1 MPVELQ
7 TRVSLFALD
16 SQPVI
21 TRRIYQAL
29 VKAPSEKIAHYSLA
43 DYLSSEFMGQD
54 TKINDRLIQ
63 GYSFQFLGI
72 SSPPKSV
79 LQWFMD
85 LILGTGSQDREY
97 IYQVEIHLQR
107 KAKAKA

>member
-1 MPVELQ
+1 MSDKPQ
-7 TRVSLFALD
+7 ARVSLFALD

-29 VKAPSEKIAHYSLA
+29 VNAPSEEIAHHSLA
-43 DYLSSEFMGQD
+43 EYLSGEFMGQE

-63 GYSFQFLGI
+63 GYSFQLLGI

-85 LILGTGSQDREY
+85 LILGTVSDDREY
-97 IYQVEIHLQR
+97 IYQVEIHFQR
-107 KAKAKA
+107 KAKANA